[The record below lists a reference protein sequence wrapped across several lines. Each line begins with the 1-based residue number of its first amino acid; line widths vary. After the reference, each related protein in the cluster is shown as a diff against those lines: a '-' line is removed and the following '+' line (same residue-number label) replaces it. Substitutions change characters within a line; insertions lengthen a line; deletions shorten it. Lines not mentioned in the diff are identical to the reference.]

1 MEFFNW
7 NEKPPTIKAILESI
21 VNHNNNN
28 PVGLSHLAGLGHDK
42 IFSFDYELDESLFS
56 KDSFEINILNHF
68 INRRIGFETIGAFKL
83 KLQVKI
89 LEILPQINLM
99 IKTYSEILNQGLINK
114 TIRTKSENNLY
125 SKDTTGNSEANSEL
139 ENSFSDTPQNRISDI
154 KSGSYAS
161 NFTYNKSN
169 DKTKENV
176 EDLSSDDLS
185 LTEEVEKI
193 NGDEVLKS
201 IKLIS
206 SETKNIFTLVYDELE
221 CLFYNLV

>member
-1 MEFFNW
+1 MGFFNW

-21 VNHNNNN
+21 VNFNNEN

-42 IFSFDYELDESLFS
+42 IFSFDYDLDESLFS
-56 KDSFEINILNHF
+56 KDSFEINILNNF
-68 INRRIGFETIGAFKL
+68 MERRIGFDTIGAFKL

-89 LEILPQINLM
+89 IEILPQINMM
-99 IKTYSEILNQGLINK
+99 IKTYSELLNQGLINK

-125 SKDTTGNSEANSEL
+125 SKDTTGNSETNSEI
-139 ENSFSDTPQNRISDI
+139 ENSFSDTPQNRINDI

-161 NFTYNKSN
+161 DFTFNKSN
-169 DKTKENV
+169 NKSNV
-176 EDLSSDDLS
+176 KNEDLSSDDLS

-201 IKLIS
+201 IKTLS
-206 SETKNIFTLVYDELE
+206 KEVKNIYTLVYDELE
-221 CLFYNLV
+221 PLFYNLV